1 MSIPTESSHIGRDIR
16 QREIVPP
23 EKLAECHALVI
34 GVGAIGRQVA
44 LQLAA
49 LGMPRMTLYDHDE
62 VAIENLAPQ
71 GYWAEDLKS
80 LKVHATAAACR
91 RVNPEI
97 EIMPVPERF
106 RRSTTKELVSHGR
119 LVAFVCVDSI
129 ETRQLVWE
137 SLHKVASLFLD
148 GRMSAE
154 VIRVLAVE
162 QPDNDAHYAT
172 TLFAPEQA
180 YAGSCTAKST
190 IYTASVAAGLMIGQ
204 FTRWLRD
211 MPVDPD
217 VTLNLLSMELASDL
231 QVA

>member
-1 MSIPTESSHIGRDIR
+1 MNIASEPHIGRDVR

-23 EKLAECHALVI
+23 DKLAACHALVI

-49 LGMPRMTLYDHDE
+49 IGMPRMTLYDHDAVE
-62 VAIENLAPQ
+62 IENLAPQ
-71 GYWAEDLKS
+71 GYWADDLKS
-80 LKVHATAAACR
+80 LKVHASAAACR
-91 RVNPEI
+91 RINPEI

-106 RRSTTKELVSHGR
+106 RRSTAKQLVSDDR

-137 SLHKVASLFLD
+137 SLRRVASLFLD

-154 VIRVLAVE
+154 VIRVLAVA
-162 QPDNDAHYAT
+162 QPETDAYYAT

-204 FTRWLRD
+204 FTRWLRQ

-231 QVA
+231 QLA